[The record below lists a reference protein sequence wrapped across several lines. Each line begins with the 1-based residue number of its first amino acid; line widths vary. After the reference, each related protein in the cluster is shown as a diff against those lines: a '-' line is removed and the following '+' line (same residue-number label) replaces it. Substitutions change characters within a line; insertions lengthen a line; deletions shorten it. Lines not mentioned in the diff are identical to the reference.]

1 MKNWRSIVDA
11 ARFNPATHSFLV
23 DSDVVD
29 AVGILHATANDAIAA
44 ARRATR
50 GNFYEHLRHALIEAS
65 VELTCR
71 SIGIDV
77 AVFKKLKTAP
87 ELSQGGAV
95 QLHNKGINSS
105 VCLRFP
111 FCLLVSEFCFNL

>member
-11 ARFNPATHSFLV
+11 ARFDPATHSFLV

-29 AVGILHATANDAIAA
+29 AVGILRATANDGDRGSTTCDAWQFL
-44 ARRATR
+44 RASTA
-50 GNFYEHLRHALIEAS
+50 YALIEAS

-77 AVFKKLKTAP
+77 AVFQEAKYRT
-87 ELSQGGAV
+87 
-95 QLHNKGINSS
+95 
-105 VCLRFP
+105 
-111 FCLLVSEFCFNL
+111 